1 MLAATAMNYHIARKG
16 QQLGVFTADAVAR
29 KLATGDLDGTDL
41 AWTDGMAEWQPID
54 TIAEISAAVAA
65 SPPPMAEAPG
75 SSGAFGASDPFAPAL
90 AGAELATPMQR
101 LAASLL
107 DGVVSLPALIP
118 ILIVF
123 AQLEKTDGDSAFG
136 SSQIGILAISALW
149 LLGVMVIN
157 LVLLTKRGQT
167 LGKKWM
173 GIRIARIEDDGNP
186 GFVKAVLL
194 RGFVNGLIGSVPMI
208 GPVYSLVDICFIFR
222 EDRRC
227 IHDHIAGT
235 RVVKA

>member
-41 AWTDGMAEWQPID
+41 AWTEGMAEWQPIHS
-54 TIAEISAAVAA
+54 IAEISAAVAA
-65 SPPPMAEAPG
+65 SPPPMAEERV
-75 SSGAFGASDPFAPAL
+75 SSGSFGSSDPFAPAF

-123 AQLEKTDGDSAFG
+123 AQIEKADGAQGFG

-157 LVLLTKRGQT
+157 LILLTKRGQT

-222 EDRRC
+222 DDRRC

-235 RVVKA
+235 RVVKV

>member
-1 MLAATAMNYHIARKG
+1 MNYHIARKG

-41 AWTDGMAEWQPID
+41 AWTDGMTEWQPIHS
-54 TIAEISAAVAA
+54 IAEITAAVAA
-65 SPPPMAEAPG
+65 SPPPMAESPNFPG
-75 SSGAFGASDPFAPAL
+75 SLGASDPFAPAPV
-90 AGAELATPMQR
+90 AADLATPMQR

-107 DGVVSLPALIP
+107 DGLVSLPAVIP
-118 ILIVF
+118 LVL
-123 AQLEKTDGDSAFG
+123 AMAPLEDSDVAPVLTG
-136 SSQIGILAISALW
+136 SQWTWLAVAVLW
-149 LLGVMVIN
+149 LLAVMVIN

-194 RGFVNGLIGSVPMI
+194 RGFVNGLISSIPLL

-222 EDRRC
+222 GDRRC

-235 RVVKA
+235 RVVKV

>member
-1 MLAATAMNYHIARKG
+1 MTYHIARKG

-41 AWTDGMAEWQPID
+41 AWTDGMAEWRPIHS
-54 TIAEISAAVAA
+54 IAEITAAVAA
-65 SPPPMAEAPG
+65 SPPPMAESPKFSG
-75 SSGAFGASDPFAPAL
+75 SFGASDPFAPAPV
-90 AGAELATPMQR
+90 AADLATPMQR

-107 DGVVSLPALIP
+107 DGLVSLPAVIP
-118 ILIVF
+118 LV
-123 AQLEKTDGDSAFG
+123 
-136 SSQIGILAISALW
+136 LAIAPLEDSDVAPVLTGSQWTWLAVAVLW
-149 LLGVMVIN
+149 LLAVMVIN

-173 GIRIARIEDDGNP
+173 GIRIARIDDDGNP

-194 RGFVNGLIGSVPMI
+194 RGFVNGLIGSIPLL

-235 RVVKA
+235 RVVKV

>member
-41 AWTDGMAEWQPID
+41 AWTDGMTEWQPIHS
-54 TIAEISAAVAA
+54 IVEITAAVAA
-65 SPPPMAEAPG
+65 SPPPMVESPTFSG
-75 SSGAFGASDPFAPAL
+75 SFGASDPFAPAPV
-90 AGAELATPMQR
+90 AADLATPMQR

-107 DGVVSLPALIP
+107 DGLVSLPAVIP
-118 ILIVF
+118 LVL
-123 AQLEKTDGDSAFG
+123 AMAPLEDSDVAPTLTG
-136 SSQIGILAISALW
+136 SQWTWLAVAVVW
-149 LLGVMVIN
+149 LLAVMVIN
-157 LVLLTKRGQT
+157 LVMLTKRGQT
-167 LGKKWM
+167 IGKKWM
-173 GIRIARIEDDGNP
+173 GIRIARVEDDGNP

-194 RGFVNGLIGSVPMI
+194 RGFVNGLIGSIPLI

-235 RVVKA
+235 RVVKV

>member
-1 MLAATAMNYHIARKG
+1 
-16 QQLGVFTADAVAR
+16 
-29 KLATGDLDGTDL
+29 
-41 AWTDGMAEWQPID
+41 
-54 TIAEISAAVAA
+54 
-65 SPPPMAEAPG
+65 
-75 SSGAFGASDPFAPAL
+75 
-90 AGAELATPMQR
+90 MQR

-107 DGVVSLPALIP
+107 DGLVSLPAVIP
-118 ILIVF
+118 LVL
-123 AQLEKTDGDSAFG
+123 AMAPLEDSDVAPVLTG
-136 SSQIGILAISALW
+136 SQWTWLAVAVLW
-149 LLGVMVIN
+149 LLAVMVIN

-194 RGFVNGLIGSVPMI
+194 RGFVNGLISSIPLL

-222 EDRRC
+222 GDRRC

-235 RVVKA
+235 RVVKV